1 MTPRERLRG
10 HRAEILELA
19 AKHGAHDVRL
29 FGSVARD
36 EADERSDVDLL
47 VRMEPGRSLFDL
59 GALVMDLEELLGC
72 RVDVVTEAGLRPRIR
87 EHVLRDA
94 VPV

>member
-1 MTPRERLRG
+1 MTGRELL
-10 HRAEILELA
+10 HRHRTEVLEVA
-19 AKHGAHDVRL
+19 AKHGAADVRV
-29 FGSVARD
+29 FGSMARG
-36 EADERSDVDLL
+36 EANEASDIDLL

-72 RVDVVTEAGLRPRIR
+72 RVDVVTEGGLRPRIR

>member
-1 MTPRERLRG
+1 MTGRERLNR
-10 HRAEILELA
+10 HRAEILKLA

-59 GALVMDLEELLGC
+59 GALVMDLEELLRC

>member
-1 MTPRERLRG
+1 MTGRERLDR
-10 HRAEILELA
+10 HRAEVLELA

-47 VRMEPGRSLFDL
+47 VRMEAGRSLFDL

>member
-1 MTPRERLRG
+1 MTGRERLQR

-19 AKHGAHDVRL
+19 AKHGARDVRV

-36 EADERSDVDLL
+36 EADAGSDIDLL

-59 GALVMDLEELLGC
+59 GALVSDLEEMLGC
-72 RVDVVTEAGLRPRIR
+72 RVDVVTERGLRPRIR